1 MTKSVRCKFKVVSV
15 TKHEYCHDVKMEPVV
30 GNGLDSEN
38 AKFFGATPAGL
49 LQLTVAND
57 SVDHVQPGQ
66 EYYLDITP
74 A

>member
-1 MTKSVRCKFKVVSV
+1 MTKSVRCKFKVISV
-15 TKHEYCHDVKMEPVV
+15 TKQEYCNDVKMEAVA
-30 GNGLDSEN
+30 GHGLDGEN

-57 SVDHVQPGQ
+57 SVDHVSPGS